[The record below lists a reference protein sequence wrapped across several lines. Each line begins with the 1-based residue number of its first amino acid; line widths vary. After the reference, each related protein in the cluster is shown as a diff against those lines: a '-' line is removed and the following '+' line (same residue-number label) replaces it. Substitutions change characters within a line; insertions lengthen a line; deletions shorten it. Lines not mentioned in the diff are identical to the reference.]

1 MKNKIILAFI
11 VINFFN
17 QLSGFAADSINIAV
31 VQEWDVFHP
40 VTVQTSASESF
51 MHFLFRDMIYR
62 DENGQVHADLAVEVP
77 NFKNKLIKIITQN
90 NKQFILANWE
100 IKKNAVWSD
109 GKPIICNDWILGWKV
124 GLSEKVAK
132 TEINIYTKISK
143 IENDAKNPKK
153 CKVTYSDA
161 SWTYDRDLPPL
172 LPSHLE
178 SEIFQNKNNKQ
189 GEYEQHSNYVSQPTK
204 QGLYSGPYKIS
215 EIKIGSHFILTE
227 NAFFWGKKPTIKKII
242 VKHIPN
248 TSTLR
253 SYILSNEINSIASV
267 GFSPDLALQFD
278 QDKSLKN
285 YKVHFKNA
293 PLFQAIFFNNEDPIL
308 SNKNVRKAL
317 AWAINKKNITDTF
330 LLGKLNPAE
339 TIMSEADP
347 AFVHRKAS
355 YNVDK
360 ANRILDA
367 EGWIKNASGI
377 REKNGVRLEV
387 VFKTSAGIKLY
398 ENIQLVIC
406 DDFKKIGVV
415 CRIKNEPPRMLLSTT
430 IPRGDFQIAMFG
442 QNTYPD
448 TSLKGLYSSLEIP
461 YQKNNWTGGNI
472 IRMKNEQ
479 LDKLLN
485 KYDNEWDSKK
495 RIQLIQKIENIIFD
509 DAVIVPIYH
518 RREAFLSPR
527 LMSGI
532 QSGLKGTAIVFPEFW
547 KM

>member
-11 VINFFN
+11 VINFFSQIN
-17 QLSGFAADSINIAV
+17 GFAADSINIAV

-90 NKQFILANWE
+90 NKKFILADWE

-204 QGLYSGPYKIS
+204 QGLYSGPYQLS

-227 NAFFWGKKPTIKKII
+227 NAFFWGKKP
-242 VKHIPN
+242 
-248 TSTLR
+248 L
-253 SYILSNEINSIASV
+253 
-267 GFSPDLALQFD
+267 FSQ
-278 QDKSLKN
+278 
-285 YKVHFKNA
+285 
-293 PLFQAIFFNNEDPIL
+293 
-308 SNKNVRKAL
+308 
-317 AWAINKKNITDTF
+317 
-330 LLGKLNPAE
+330 
-339 TIMSEADP
+339 
-347 AFVHRKAS
+347 
-355 YNVDK
+355 
-360 ANRILDA
+360 
-367 EGWIKNASGI
+367 
-377 REKNGVRLEV
+377 
-387 VFKTSAGIKLY
+387 
-398 ENIQLVIC
+398 
-406 DDFKKIGVV
+406 
-415 CRIKNEPPRMLLSTT
+415 
-430 IPRGDFQIAMFG
+430 
-442 QNTYPD
+442 
-448 TSLKGLYSSLEIP
+448 
-461 YQKNNWTGGNI
+461 
-472 IRMKNEQ
+472 
-479 LDKLLN
+479 
-485 KYDNEWDSKK
+485 
-495 RIQLIQKIENIIFD
+495 
-509 DAVIVPIYH
+509 
-518 RREAFLSPR
+518 
-527 LMSGI
+527 
-532 QSGLKGTAIVFPEFW
+532 
-547 KM
+547 